1 MNCPSQLNEVIDQ
14 LDKYAEVWEQ
24 LIQQLNKDLALVGL
38 SDIELQT
45 KITPKELWDGLQP
58 IFSEL
63 MHQKTSRFIH
73 LLYRIDIHEKEI
85 KDLMRHEDFLERLVY
100 RVVERS
106 FKKIYW
112 KSVYK

>member
-1 MNCPSQLNEVIDQ
+1 MNCPSHFNEVVDQ
-14 LDKYAEVWEQ
+14 VDKYAEVWER
-24 LIQQLNKDLALVGL
+24 LIEQLNKDLALVGL

-45 KITPKELWDGLQP
+45 KITPKELWNGLQT

-85 KDLMRHEDFLERLVY
+85 QDLMRHDDFLERLVY

-106 FKKIYW
+106 FQKIYW
-112 KSVYK
+112 RSVYM

>member
-1 MNCPSQLNEVIDQ
+1 MNCPSKLNEVIDQ
-14 LDKYAEVWEQ
+14 VDKYAEVWEQ

-45 KITPKELWDGLQP
+45 KITPEELWNGLQP

-63 MHQKTSRFIH
+63 MHQKTASFIH

-85 KDLMRHEDFLERLVY
+85 QDLMRHDDFLERLVY

-106 FKKIYW
+106 FQKIYW
-112 KSVYK
+112 RSVYK